1 MSSPSNVD
9 RLVAAIR
16 ELVQA
21 VINQGQ
27 IAGGET
33 VTQAQTNLRD
43 ALSTA
48 LDDERAENP
57 TENAA

>member
-1 MSSPSNVD
+1 MSPSNVD

-33 VTQAQTNLRD
+33 VMAAQSNLRD

-48 LDDERAENP
+48 LGEERAANP
-57 TENAA
+57 TEAA

>member
-9 RLVAAIR
+9 RLVTAIR

-33 VTQAQTNLRD
+33 VMAAQTALRD
-43 ALSTA
+43 ALSA
-48 LDDERAENP
+48 LVEGAPNP
-57 TENAA
+57 TETGS